1 MANSINDLDSSS
13 RGREWQLDRADI
25 NVMPGLNIRTDYGD
39 LDDLASVVDGIK
51 QPLIGFMCDGNF
63 LVCDG
68 HRRLT
73 KYDELGCTYKIPCK
87 LDQSCSTRK
96 GQVLLALGMASAKS
110 LTMLERASGYKLLLD
125 DGMTLEQIAAES
137 FKTATSIRDCLQ
149 LLEAPTAVQ
158 ELIQS
163 AAISP
168 TEALEVMRADGDNAG
183 AVIEKAV
190 EIAKTMG
197 KTKATARHTQ
207 LAREEDGVDR
217 LEPELDT
224 SYVDDMISF
233 LENCDNFDGVD
244 WSKFAP
250 SVLKKLVAQ
259 LTIK

>member
-1 MANSINDLDSSS
+1 MTNSINAIGS
-13 RGREWQLDRADI
+13 RGREYLLDRYKI
-25 NVMPGLNIRTDYGD
+25 VMNPEFNIRKDYGD
-39 LDDLASVVDGIK
+39 IEGEDLASVVDGIR
-51 QPLIGFMCDGNF
+51 QPIIGFMADGLFYGCDGF
-63 LVCDG
+63 
-68 HRRLT
+68 RRMA
-73 KYDELGCTYKIPCK
+73 KYDHLQLASKIPCK
-87 LDQSCSTRK
+87 LDERCVTAR
-96 GQVLLALGMASAKS
+96 GRILLALEMASAKS

-207 LAREEDGVDR
+207 LAREEDGIDR